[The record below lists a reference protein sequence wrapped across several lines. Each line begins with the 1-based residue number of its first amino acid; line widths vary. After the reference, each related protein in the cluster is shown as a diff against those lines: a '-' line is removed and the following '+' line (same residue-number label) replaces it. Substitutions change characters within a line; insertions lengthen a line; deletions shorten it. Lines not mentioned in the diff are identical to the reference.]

1 VLSHQELSYRKDIDG
16 LRAVAIIL
24 VVLFHYFPTLTQAGF
39 IGVDI
44 FFVISGYLISGIIYS
59 QIATDRFSIID
70 FYLRRVRRIFPALI
84 TVLLTCLGVGWFIL
98 LSDEY
103 VHLGKHT
110 LSSALFVSNIVL
122 MTESGYFDIA
132 SDLKPLLHLWSLGI
146 EEQFYIVW
154 PLIIM
159 FFWRTKAFLPLVL
172 ILTCISFSLNIFLIS
187 GHPSETFYLLF
198 TRFWE
203 LSLGGILAYAKI
215 RGKCSFSTRI
225 NNVVSFC
232 AFLLLA
238 IGLLFIQKKAAY
250 PGWWALCP
258 VVFAVMIIIAGEKA
272 ALNKYLLSNK
282 LIVGVG
288 LISYPLYLWHWP
300 LLSITKMVTHAELG
314 YALTAGLLVVAV
326 VFAVITYLVVEQ
338 PIRKRKK
345 QQDVI
350 WLMCA
355 MLVTMTIGM
364 LAYLKLLEPLSQKYH
379 LKAITQAIGEW
390 DFPGENFKPF
400 PFEGRNFYIQ
410 VTANERQVVY
420 IGDSN
425 MEHYGPRID
434 ELVKNGT
441 KNTKTA
447 VFATQSGCPP
457 IRHVTAQN
465 EPVCKGYIDAAL
477 KYAIKPEVDTVVFS
491 AVWYMYLSGTIQP
504 GNYFYED
511 SDSQRYVLDKGSV
524 GSQKALSEFESM
536 IKELRAQG
544 KKVYVILGSPY
555 SFKLD
560 PQMLVTR
567 KLPALADWHTGFS
580 FFKVNGG
587 GLDETEYMRTLDVAA
602 TKEPLIKMSLAHG
615 VQIIDPFPILCPQG
629 MCPALDA
636 NGEPIYRDWDHFRPG
651 YIRKNGAF
659 IDQTMQ

>member
-24 VVLFHYFPTLTQAGF
+24 VVLFHYFPELTHAGF

-59 QIATDRFSIID
+59 QVAAKHFSIID
-70 FYLRRVRRIFPALI
+70 FYSRRIRRIFPALI

-110 LSSALFVSNIVL
+110 LSSALFVSNILL
-122 MTESGYFDIA
+122 MTEAGYFDIA

-146 EEQFYIVW
+146 EEQFYIIW

-172 ILTCISFSLNIFLIS
+172 ILTCISFVLNICLITA
-187 GHPSETFYLLF
+187 HPSETFYLIF

-203 LSLGGILAYAKI
+203 LSLGGVLAYARI
-215 RGKCSFSTRI
+215 QGKCTFSGTI
-225 NNVVSFC
+225 NNLVSFC

-238 IGLLFIQKKAAY
+238 ISLFFIQKKGVY

-258 VVFAVMIIIAGEKA
+258 VAFALMIIASSEKA
-272 ALNKYLLSNK
+272 VLNKYLLSNK
-282 LIVGVG
+282 LFVGIG

-300 LLSITKMVTHAELG
+300 LISITKMVTHTEPSYVLR
-314 YALTAGLLVVAV
+314 AGLLVLAIVLAV
-326 VFAVITYLVVEQ
+326 VTYLMVEQ

-345 QQDVI
+345 ARDVI
-350 WLMCA
+350 WLMSA
-355 MLVTMTIGM
+355 MLLTMTIGM

-390 DFPGENFKPF
+390 DFPGKDFKAF
-400 PFEGRNFYIQ
+400 QYEGRYFYIQ
-410 VTANERQVVY
+410 PTNNKRQVVY

-425 MEHYGPRID
+425 MDHYAPRID
-434 ELVKNGT
+434 ELVKQG
-441 KNTKTA
+441 NTSYKTP
-447 VFATQSGCPP
+447 VLATQSGCPP
-457 IRHVTAQN
+457 IRHVIALN
-465 EPVCKGYIDAAL
+465 APICKGYADTAL
-477 KYAIKPEVDTVVFS
+477 KYAMSPDVDTVVFS

-511 SDSQRYVLDKGSV
+511 ADSQRYVLGKGSV
-524 GSQKALSEFESM
+524 GSQKVLAEFESM

-560 PQMLVTR
+560 PQFLVKR
-567 KLPALADWHTGFS
+567 ELPTLANWRAGFS
-580 FFKVNGG
+580 FFTVSGG
-587 GLDETEYMRTLDVAA
+587 SLSESEYMTILDVPT

-615 VQIIDPFPILCPQG
+615 AQIIDPFPILCPNG
-629 MCPALDA
+629 ICPALDA
-636 NGEPIYRDWDHFRPG
+636 NGEPIYKDWDHFRPT
-651 YIRKNGAF
+651 YIRKNGFF
-659 IDQTMQ
+659 IDQTME